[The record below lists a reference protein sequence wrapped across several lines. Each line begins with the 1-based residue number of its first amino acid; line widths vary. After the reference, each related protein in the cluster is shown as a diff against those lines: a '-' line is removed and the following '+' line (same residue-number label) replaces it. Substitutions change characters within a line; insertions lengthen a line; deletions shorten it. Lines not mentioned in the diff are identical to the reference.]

1 MLGKHTTS
9 FPRKHIDLVLIQF
22 VFLRVGLTTA
32 MSKRKQAEQRKLLEN
47 SMAIHLDTQCL
58 KEALRK
64 VPRDS
69 SYCTHT

>member
-9 FPRKHIDLVLIQF
+9 FPRKHIDLVPISI
-22 VFLRVGLTTA
+22 RA
-32 MSKRKQAEQRKLLEN
+32 SSRRPNRMSKRKQAEQRKLLEN

>member
-47 SMAIHLDTQCL
+47 SMAIHPGYPVSE
-58 KEALRK
+58 EALRK
-64 VPRDS
+64 VPRDN